1 MGVLFTLCVSLVL
14 VYLSGAF
21 VWWEEKRVALP
32 EPFLD
37 AFQFF
42 HDKMR
47 RVGDGGVGLYYD
59 HYSLPDNQGNN
70 GAISIGST
78 GFGMVTVCIGNAVG
92 LISNEEAVRLTSETL
107 DALLGKVEGFV
118 PTRSP
123 NGFFAH
129 FINPENGTA
138 EKNSEIS
145 TVDTA
150 LLAAGAMFAR
160 NYLKDPTVTEKVN
173 ELVQGI
179 EWRAAVAK
187 DEWLYMKI
195 DPDSGQGVPTP
206 LTKPFNEYF
215 ILAYVGKVVEQE
227 TNQSSNATAYFDK
240 YYSNPPAS
248 LEAATATPNTYWRY
262 GPLWSDRGKGHFA
275 SSFEIQFCYYMTSF
289 FPRNSYYSNFMN
301 QSAGAD
307 WLYFRNVFKNSKYAN
322 VVTTEAPYQWG
333 CGAGA
338 YPPANG
344 YKATA
349 IENDSEL
356 VYSAPIIAG
365 FFPADEFLRSQE
377 LTFIPISDTLDHLY
391 TNKVCTYEVDGKT
404 ILWRRS
410 LEEKQWRAEAI
421 QSVDFSTLLLGY
433 AWKLLGKDFFLQNAI

>member
-1 MGVLFTLCVSLVL
+1 M
-14 VYLSGAF
+14 
-21 VWWEEKRVALP
+21 ALP
-32 EPFLD
+32 KPFLD

-59 HYSLPDNQGNN
+59 HYFLPDNQGND
-70 GAISIGST
+70 GTISIGST
-78 GFGMVTVCIGNAVG
+78 GFGMVTVCIGNALG
-92 LISNEEAVRLTSETL
+92 LISNEEATRLTSETL
-107 DALLGKVEGFV
+107 DALLGKVEVFV
-118 PTRSP
+118 PTG
-123 NGFFAH
+123 GFFAH
-129 FINPENGTA
+129 FLNPENGTA
-138 EKNSEIS
+138 KKNSEIS

-173 ELVQGI
+173 QLVLGI

-187 DEWLYMKI
+187 DHARLYMKI
-195 DPDSGQGVPTP
+195 DPDSGQGVPTS

-248 LEAATATPNTYWRY
+248 LEAATARSINYWRY
-262 GPLWSDRGKGHFA
+262 GPLWSDRGKGQFA
-275 SSFEIQFCYYMTSF
+275 SSFQVQFCYYMTSF
-289 FPRNSYYSNFMN
+289 FPRNTYYSNFMN

-307 WLYFRNVFKNSKYAN
+307 WLYFQNVFKNSKYAN

-338 YPPANG
+338 YPGG

-349 IENDSEL
+349 IGDNSEL

-365 FFPADEFLRSQE
+365 FFPADDFLRSRE
-377 LTFIPISDTLDHLY
+377 STFIPISDTLNHLY

-410 LEEKQWRAEAI
+410 LEKEQWKAKAI

-433 AWKLLGKDFFLQNAI
+433 AWKLLGQDFFLQNAI